1 MLVRLQAL
9 AERVGT
15 SLWAIPLLFVVA
27 SIGLAALL
35 LFVDAS
41 VARDRDGPEF
51 IYGEQADSARAT
63 LSAIASAMLTFTG
76 LVFTVTM
83 LVLQLAASQLSPGV
97 LSTFLRDRGNQVV
110 LGLFVAT
117 LVFALVVLRS
127 VREEPDPLVPSY
139 SVWAAIGLLLASVG
153 GFIYYIDHMAK
164 AIKATSVMDRV
175 AREAHA
181 GIDRLFPE
189 PVGRPA
195 PPVSWRPSEPP
206 SRVVRAP
213 GGGVLSAVDQD
224 RLLRAAAASSA
235 RVMELVPMVGE
246 HVPWGGAL
254 FRVWSDE
261 IAIDEEGLVKAIIL
275 TPERTTQQDAA
286 FGFRR
291 LVDLGLRALSP
302 SVNDPTTAVQAI
314 ERIHDLLRHLL
325 ERQIPAAERLEHGT
339 WLVLPRPDWEHYV
352 RLGTEELAVA
362 AAGQRR
368 VTDRLVSM
376 LDDLLE
382 AAPPERQPP
391 LRRWRERVAS
401 PEQSAPGSVPANR

>member
-9 AERVGT
+9 AERMGA
-15 SLWAIPLLFVVA
+15 SLWAVPLLFVVA
-27 SIGLAALL
+27 SIALATLL
-35 LFVDAS
+35 LYVDAAI
-41 VARDRDGPEF
+41 ARDRDGPAF

-97 LSTFLRDRGNQVV
+97 MSTFLRDRGNQVV

-117 LVFALVVLRS
+117 LVFALVVLRA
-127 VREEPDPLVPSY
+127 VRDEPDPLVPSY
-139 SVWAAIGLLLASVG
+139 SVWVAIGLLLASVG

-175 AREAHA
+175 AGETHA

-195 PPVSWRPSEPP
+195 PAAAWQPLEPP
-206 SRVVRAP
+206 SRVVLTPA
-213 GGGVLSAVDQD
+213 GGVLAAVDEG
-224 RLLRAAAASSA
+224 RLVRAASASAA
-235 RVMELVPMVGE
+235 RVVELVPRVGE

-261 IAIDEEGLVKAIIL
+261 TWVDEEGLIGSVVL
-275 TPERTTQQDAA
+275 TQERTTQQDAA
-286 FGFRR
+286 FGLRR
-291 LVDLGLRALSP
+291 LVDIGLRALSP
-302 SVNDPTTAVQAI
+302 SLNDPTTAVQAI
-314 ERIHDLLRHLL
+314 ERIHDVLRHLL
-325 ERQIPAAERLEHGT
+325 ERRIPPRERLEAGT
-339 WLVLPRPDWEHYV
+339 WFVLPRPDWEDYV
-352 RLGTEELAVA
+352 RLGTEELAA
-362 AAGQRR
+362 AAGEQRR
-368 VTDRLVSM
+368 VRERLARM

-382 AAPPERQPP
+382 AAPPDRQPA
-391 LRRWRERVAS
+391 LRLWRERLS
-401 PEQSAPGSVPANR
+401 ERQR